1 MLQRHVLIVDSD
13 KSAALVTQRVLE
25 VMDGHRLTAEIASPG
40 VAWLRCLRTQ
50 IDLLVIDPA
59 PQSLAAYALIKALH
73 EECPDLPILVLTA
86 YDTPRLRSQMRE
98 LGVRHYLA
106 KPIDLLDLQAQ
117 VAQVLQIEHLP
128 RPAVLNGSPP
138 NPIA

>member
-25 VMDGHRLTAEIASPG
+25 VMDGHQLSVEVASPG
-40 VAWLRCLRTQ
+40 VAWLRCLRTHV
-50 IDLLVIDPA
+50 DLLVIDPA

-106 KPIDLLDLQAQ
+106 KPIDLLDLQAV
-117 VAQVLQIEHLP
+117 VARVLQIEHMP
-128 RPAVLNGSPP
+128 RPAMLNSSPP
-138 NPIA
+138 NSAA